1 MRGSVTPSAI
11 DLSTSGAVCPDAQAD
26 PVRAVLDAHASGALL
41 ALPTSG
47 TTAGQS
53 RRVVRTTDSWWSSF
67 VAYAALSGVDEGA
80 RVWVPGPLSGTMNL
94 FAAVHAATVGATVVS
109 DPTTATHAC
118 LTPTALVQGLADLR
132 PGTQITVAGA
142 VLPDALADRA
152 HDAGLSVWHY
162 YGAAELSFVA
172 GGSRAGALTAFPGV
186 QLELRQEGESRFGT
200 IWVRSPYLG
209 EGYAGAPGAL
219 RRDADGWRRDERVD
233 GRRRRGLPRRARGG
247 ADADGWATVGDLGE
261 LDAQG
266 QLIVRGRPEAITT
279 GGMTVVI
286 ADIEAALAPAATAEF
301 AVHAQPHPD
310 LGEIVAISLT
320 NASDRPAL
328 EARAKTHLSAAQR
341 PRVWHTV
348 TGLPRTSA
356 GKIDRL
362 RLSETER

>member
-142 VLPDALADRA
+142 VLPEALADRA

-200 IWVRSPYLG
+200 IWVRSPYLS

-219 RRDADGWRRDERVD
+219 RR
-233 GRRRRGLPRRARGG
+233 
-247 ADADGWATVGDLGE
+247 DADGWATVGDLGE

-266 QLIVRGRPEAITT
+266 QLIVR
-279 GGMTVVI
+279 GMTVVI

-310 LGEIVAISLT
+310 LGEIVAISLA

>member
-1 MRGSVTPSAI
+1 MRGSVTASAI

-53 RRVVRTTDSWWSSF
+53 RRVVRTTESWWSSF
-67 VAYAALSGVDEGA
+67 AAYAALSGVAEGA

-200 IWVRSPYLG
+200 IWVRSPYLS

-219 RRDADGWRRDERVD
+219 RRDADGW
-233 GRRRRGLPRRARGG
+233 
-247 ADADGWATVGDLGE
+247 ATVGDLGE
-261 LDAQG
+261 LDAQD

-348 TGLPRTSA
+348 TALPRTSA
-356 GKIDRL
+356 GKIDRHG
-362 RLSETER
+362 LSETER